1 MATMWQKT
9 MFYLGLVDEDQI
21 QAAEEHAAAN
31 AIQPQ
36 AAVRTVETQPQRQP
50 VVPASSGPEIR
61 PPVQR
66 TRGTVAGRRVEP
78 PDRSRRRM
86 SSNPVHAEA
95 GVLVTSGEGID
106 RTETSSSG
114 EAYAEVITASKFS
127 DAQQLADFLR
137 GDRPVVLD
145 LRHTEPAMVRRLVDF
160 SSGLTYALDGTMRKI
175 GQGVILVSPGG
186 ANLSVQELR
195 RLADMGLYQ
204 AGDVS

>member
-1 MATMWQKT
+1 MVTT
-9 MFYLGLVDEDQI
+9 SDRNDHSESRG
-21 QAAEEHAAAN
+21 
-31 AIQPQ
+31 
-36 AAVRTVETQPQRQP
+36 
-50 VVPASSGPEIR
+50 SS
-61 PPVQR
+61 
-66 TRGTVAGRRVEP
+66 
-78 PDRSRRRM
+78 
-86 SSNPVHAEA
+86 EA
-95 GVLVTSGEGID
+95 F
-106 RTETSSSG
+106 
-114 EAYAEVITASKFS
+114 AEVITASKFS
-127 DAQQLADFLR
+127 DAQQLADYLR